1 MKKVYQSKKDILV
14 FLILTF
20 AWVLGVSAYN
30 AIEEGKGLESWTN
43 TIVLLIV
50 FLLSSFLYY
59 PTKYTIDG
67 SNLIVRSGCQRMI
80 VPIAEI
86 TNIRRSRNVLASP
99 ALSLDRIE
107 IVFSSPADS
116 VLISPC
122 RKKDFLNDLKAV
134 NPNIDV
140 SKAL

>member
-14 FLILTF
+14 FLMLTF
-20 AWVLGVSAYN
+20 ACVLGVSAYN
-30 AIEEGKGLESWTN
+30 AIEEGEGIASWTN

-67 SNLIVRSGCQRMI
+67 SNLIVRSGFQRMTI
-80 VPIAEI
+80 PIAEI
-86 TNIRRSRNVLASP
+86 TYVRRSRNVLASP
-99 ALSLDRIE
+99 ALSLDRLE

-122 RKKDFLNDLKAV
+122 RKRDFLNDLKVV

-140 SKAL
+140 SKA